1 MLVVNVS
8 AQISIYPL
16 RQEKLTPAV
25 NAVREALEERR
36 LAPDVGPM
44 GTAVTGDS
52 AAVFSGIQQAF
63 EAAAAKGD
71 TVVTVTLSNA
81 CPT

>member
-1 MLVVNVS
+1 MEVS

-16 RQEKLTPAV
+16 RQEKLGAAV
-25 NAVREALEERR
+25 KVVCEALGARGLKPE
-36 LAPDVGPM
+36 VGAM
-44 GTAVTGDS
+44 STVVTGDS
-52 AAVFSGIQQAF
+52 ATVFSAIRESF

-71 TVVTVTLSNA
+71 TVLTVTVSNA